1 MYSNGLEISRFTDKS
16 EDMET
21 LALYL
26 LKFQITTDSLIKPRM
41 LIVRFC
47 FEFIASH
54 RIGIGASSSPSTSAS
69 SSNSRHPILSPC
81 ASSIQISQRRAKL
94 VNGIGTGAR
103 AVVDFGFRILDI
115 LGATVKRRSDTKSRK
130 SRVAKFN

>member
-41 LIVRFC
+41 LIVCVC

-103 AVVDFGFRILDI
+103 AVVDFGCRILDI
-115 LGATVKRRSDTKSRK
+115 LGATAKRRSDTKSRK

>member
-1 MYSNGLEISRFTDKS
+1 MYMVTPAI
-16 EDMET
+16 
-21 LALYL
+21 YL
-26 LKFQITTDSLIKPRM
+26 FIFRITTDCLIKPRM
-41 LIVRFC
+41 LIVRVC

-54 RIGIGASSSPSTSAS
+54 RIGIGASSSLSSSAS

-81 ASSIQISQRRAKL
+81 ASSIQISQHRAKL

-115 LGATVKRRSDTKSRK
+115 FGATAKRRSDEKARRGGCQKRRASK
-130 SRVAKFN
+130 IQLKHYIH